1 MATHPR
7 TSTVLLL
14 GAASPQLRRPGLP
27 PQTGSPRPAV
37 QGSNLVA
44 WLHPESLHRGELS
57 NWESRRQRG
66 LVQQQAFLAG
76 KALAPRSL
84 CEEAPTKGLL
94 VGGSASWAPAAA
106 SSPGLRPD
114 GTGVTCPEAS
124 LSSGRLPLRGRL
136 EAVLPPRL
144 CLGHPRALEPRGRR
158 TPPTRWQCTQDVNEH
173 TRAA

>member
-106 SSPGLRPD
+106 SSPGVRPD
-114 GTGVTCPEAS
+114 GNGRHLPRSLAEQWTAPSEGKAGGRAPTSALPRSSPCPGAAGTEDTPDT
-124 LSSGRLPLRGRL
+124 L
-136 EAVLPPRL
+136 AV
-144 CLGHPRALEPRGRR
+144 
-158 TPPTRWQCTQDVNEH
+158 H
-173 TRAA
+173 TRRK